1 MLVIP
6 ALLVLIVVMV
16 IGVPVPLAFLLS
28 SVVIAAGTGVNP
40 QMLLINGYNKINS
53 VLLLTIPLF
62 VLAGSLMNNGGLGE
76 KLVDSVSKSKLGKSK
91 SSLGVVTVV
100 ACAVFGA
107 VSGSSSA
114 TVSCIGSIMAP
125 RLRENGYPDGLI
137 GALVASS
144 GVLGILIP
152 PSMIMILFAWAA
164 NVSVLGCF
172 VATVLPGILLVILL
186 SITQVALYK
195 RGGNKGS
202 ITDSIIEHAKQ
213 QEALKAQAA
222 AEKAAKA
229 ESKGKKKH
237 GESAIPALLMPVII
251 LGSIYGGFLTATEA
265 AALSVVYAIPIG
277 IFYYKKI
284 NWATYRTAMIDAGK
298 TAGVI
303 MCMMLSVQILS
314 RLYIT
319 ENLPDLILGV
329 LTSISSNKI
338 VILMMINV
346 FMVIMGMLMDDC
358 SNTTLLTP
366 ILLPIMGTLGISV
379 FHFAAILGVNI
390 GMGNITPP
398 TAPLLYLSGRITGAE
413 VKNMLKPTIILIL
426 CAWLPTLI
434 VTTYFPGFSEFL
446 PRILGYM
453 S

>member
-1 MLVIP
+1 MLVVP
-6 ALLVLIVVMV
+6 ALLVLIVVMI

-28 SVVIAAGTGVNP
+28 SIVIAIGTGVNP

-62 VLAGSLMNNGGLGE
+62 VLAGSLMNQGGLGE
-76 KLVDSVSKSKLGKSK
+76 KLVNAVSKSRFGKSK
-91 SSLGVVTVV
+91 TSLGVVTVV

-125 RLRENGYPDGLI
+125 RLRENGYPDGLV

-172 VATVLPGILLVILL
+172 VATVLPGILLTILL
-186 SITQVALYK
+186 SIVQVFLYK
-195 RGGNKGS
+195 RGAMKGAS
-202 ITDSIIEHAKQ
+202 YTEAVINQATQ
-213 QEALKAQAA
+213 QEAVKVQVATLKA
-222 AEKAAKA
+222 AEKGLKR
-229 ESKGKKKH
+229 KKKA

-251 LGSIYGGFLTATEA
+251 LGSIYGGLLTATEA

-284 NWATYRTAMIDAGK
+284 NMKTYFAAMVDAGK

-303 MCMMLSVQILS
+303 MSMMLSVQILS

-319 ENLPDLILGV
+319 ENLPDIILGF
-329 LTSISSNKI
+329 LTSISSNRT
-338 VILMMINV
+338 VILLMINV

-366 ILLPIMGTLGISV
+366 ILLPIMSALNVPV

-398 TAPLLYLSGRITGAE
+398 TAPLLYLSGRVTGSE
-413 VKNMLKPTIILIL
+413 VKNMLKPTLILIL
-426 CAWLPTLI
+426 FAWLPTLI
-434 VTTYFPGFSEFL
+434 ITTYIPGFSTFL

-453 S
+453 

>member
-1 MLVIP
+1 MSVIIMGFMILLMLGFPIAFVMLAVTIFGSQFIMGTNP
-6 ALLVLIVVMV
+6 TAIIQQAFSGLNSYTILAVPFFIISGSIASNGGTARSLVNVMRK
-16 IGVPVPLAFLLS
+16 AFGRL
-28 SVVIAAGTGVNP
+28 P
-40 QMLLINGYNKINS
+40 
-53 VLLLTIPLF
+53 
-62 VLAGSLMNNGGLGE
+62 GGLGIAAIMA
-76 KLVDSVSKSKLGKSK
+76 SAFFAAITG
-91 SSLGVVTVV
+91 SSMACIVAVGALMIPYMLEEGYPSDMAIGVVNS
-100 ACAVFGA
+100 A
-107 VSGSSSA
+107 GS
-114 TVSCIGSIMAP
+114 
-125 RLRENGYPDGLI
+125 
-137 GALVASS
+137 
-144 GVLGILIP
+144 LGILIP
-152 PSMIMILFAWAA
+152 PSIPMVTLSVVMGVSVADTFAAGLIPGLLLAGAWA
-164 NVSVLGCF
+164 VYVCF
-172 VATVLPGILLVILL
+172 TC
-186 SITQVALYK
+186 
-195 RGGNKGS
+195 
-202 ITDSIIEHAKQ
+202 
-213 QEALKAQAA
+213 
-222 AEKAAKA
+222 
-229 ESKGKKKH
+229 KKK
-237 GESAIPALLMPVII
+237 GIPNAEFRKKTFEYGFKDFVKDLPAVFFPVII

>member
-1 MLVIP
+1 MLVVP
-6 ALLVLIVVMV
+6 ALLALIVVMV
-16 IGVPVPLAFLLS
+16 IGVPVPLAFLIS
-28 SVVIAAGTGVNP
+28 SVVIAFGTGVDP

-76 KLVDSVSKSKLGKSK
+76 KLVDSVSKSRLGKSK

-186 SITQVALYK
+186 SITQAFLFKRSGVSVAD
-195 RGGNKGS
+195 
-202 ITDSIIEHAKQ
+202 TIIEQAKQ

-229 ESKGKKKH
+229 DMKGKKKKF
-237 GESAIPALLMPVII
+237 GESAIPALMMPVII

-284 NWATYRTAMIDAGK
+284 NWESYRVAMIDAGK

-338 VILMMINV
+338 VILLMINV

-366 ILLPIMGTLGISV
+366 ILWPIMNSLGISV

-413 VKNMLKPTIILIL
+413 VKNMLKPTLILIL

-434 VTTYFPGFSEFL
+434 ITTYWTGFSEFL

-453 S
+453 